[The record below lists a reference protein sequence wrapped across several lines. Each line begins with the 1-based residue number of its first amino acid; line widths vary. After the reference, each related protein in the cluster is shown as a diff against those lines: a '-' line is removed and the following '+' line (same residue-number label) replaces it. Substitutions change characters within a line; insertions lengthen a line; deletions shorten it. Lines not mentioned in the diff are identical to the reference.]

1 MKNTYDIIVIGAGI
15 SGLTFANA
23 VALKGK
29 KVLVLEAKPN
39 VGGCL
44 HTAYHSD
51 KTAWVELGA
60 HTFYNK
66 YTKLIDLLEDLG
78 LKDDVVAR
86 KKIPLRVFSHRVE
99 KVFSNVSKLEFLF
112 SFFHIF
118 TSSKKDKTVEQYF
131 GSIVG
136 KRNYKKVFNRLL
148 NAVAVQRSD
157 KFTAEY
163 FLKSR
168 KTKNKAYPKSFV
180 LKDGMNSLISAL
192 ADAENI
198 TVRTNFK
205 VVQCQK
211 NNGLF
216 EVQGKNNETITAKDI
231 CFAAT
236 SEVNGHLLKDINR
249 ELSKLLLEFPMQ
261 EIESRAMFVP
271 QKQSSLAPMTFL
283 IPLKGKCLSMVTRDV
298 LPHHNYRGFTFHFEQ
313 EETNKQQH
321 IDKMLGD
328 EKQPIETE
336 NITQHNLPLLKVGH
350 AQRMDRIKTLAKAT
364 GIYLVGNFFNGLS
377 LEDCVERA
385 LEEAE
390 LIK

>member
-23 VALKGK
+23 AALKGK
-29 KVLVLEAKPN
+29 KVLVLEAEPN
-39 VGGCL
+39 AGGCL

-66 YTKLIDLLEDLG
+66 YTKLINLLERLG
-78 LKDDVVAR
+78 LKDDVVPR
-86 KKIPLRVFSHRVE
+86 KNIPLRVFSHRVE
-99 KVFSNVSKLEFLF
+99 KVFPNVSKLEFLF

-136 KRNYKKVFNRLL
+136 KNNYKRVFNRLL

-168 KTKNKAYPKSFV
+168 KTKNKAYPKSFI
-180 LKDGMNSLISAL
+180 LRDGMNSLISAL

-198 TVRTNFK
+198 TLRTNFK
-205 VVQCQK
+205 AVQCK
-211 NNGLF
+211 KTDGFF
-216 EVQGKNNETITAKDI
+216 EVQSENNETAAARNI

-236 SEVNGHLLKDINR
+236 SEVNGHLLKDINSK
-249 ELSKLLLEFPMQ
+249 LSRLLLEFPMQ
-261 EIESRAMFVP
+261 GIDSKAMFVP
-271 QKQSSLAPMTFL
+271 QEQSSLEPMTFL
-283 IPLKGKCLSMVTRDV
+283 IPLEGRCLSMVTRDV
-298 LPHHNYRGFTFHFEQ
+298 MPHHSYRGFTFHFEQ
-313 EETNKQQH
+313 EETNQQQH
-321 IDKMLGD
+321 IDKMLGE
-328 EKQPIETE
+328 EKQPVKED
-336 NITQHNLPLLKVGH
+336 NITRHKLPLLKTGH
-350 AQRMDRIKTLAKAT
+350 AGRMAEIKALAKAS

-390 LIK
+390 DF

>member
-39 VGGCL
+39 LGGCL

-66 YTKLIDLLEDLG
+66 YTKLINLLENLG

-136 KRNYKKVFNRLL
+136 KRNYKKVFHRLL

-205 VVQCQK
+205 AIQCQK
-211 NNGLF
+211 SNGLF
-216 EVQGKNNETITAKDI
+216 EVKGENNETITANNI

-249 ELSKLLLEFPMQ
+249 ELSKLLLDFPMQ

-271 QKQSSLAPMTFL
+271 QKQSSLEPMTFL

-298 LPHHNYRGFTFHFEQ
+298 LPHHSYRGFTFHFEQ

-328 EKQPIETE
+328 EKQPVDTE

-350 AQRMDRIKTLAKAT
+350 AQRMDKIKTLAKST

-385 LEEAE
+385 LEEA
-390 LIK
+390 KTVQ

>member
-1 MKNTYDIIVIGAGI
+1 MKNIYDIIVIGAGI

-78 LKDDVVAR
+78 LKNDVVAR
-86 KKIPLRVFSHRVE
+86 KNIPLRVFSHRVE

-118 TSSKKDKTVEQYF
+118 TSTKKDKTVEQYF
-131 GSIVG
+131 GGIVG
-136 KRNYKKVFNRLL
+136 KNNYKKVFNRLL

-168 KTKNKAYPKSFV
+168 KTKNKNYPKSFV
-180 LKDGMNSLISAL
+180 LKDGMHSLIYAL

-205 VVQCQK
+205 VVQCK
-211 NNGLF
+211 KTDGLF
-216 EVQGKNNETITAKDI
+216 KVQNENNETVAAKDI

-236 SEVNGHLLKDINR
+236 SEVNGQLLKDINS
-249 ELSKLLLEFPMQ
+249 ELSDLLLEFPMQ
-261 EIESRAMFVP
+261 GIDSKAMFVP
-271 QKQSSLAPMTFL
+271 QEQSSLEPMTFL

-298 LPHHNYRGFTFHFEQ
+298 LPHHSYRGFTFHFEQ
-313 EETNKQQH
+313 EETNQQWH
-321 IDKMLGD
+321 IDNMLGE
-328 EKQPIETE
+328 EKQPIDEN
-336 NITQHNLPLLKVGH
+336 NITRHKLPLLKIGH
-350 AQRMDRIKTLAKAT
+350 TERMSKIKALAKAT
-364 GIYLVGNFFNGLS
+364 DIYLVGNFFNGLS

-390 LIK
+390 AF